1 MSYSEVLGASRKEV
15 PPSIILSCIYK
26 CCITAEKRQAGMS
39 NGEECARPTKQ
50 HCSSDSTTTSTH
62 RAAEKQQSLSEQFA
76 AELAAARQK
85 LETSAAQTSHVS
97 GPHHDKQTFH
107 QTSSAV
113 PTKPP
118 TPLVPTTSPTPTIA
132 PIVGSELQESA
143 KDSKESTDQRPS
155 YGHRAGFDA
164 FMTGYVFAHF
174 ATTTQTNR
182 KQLSAASQ
190 SPAFDE
196 AMIEGLSSMRNRLS
210 NRNRPVPLIMVK
222 SQFDNTS
229 PSHRENLAKITQ
241 LRELLFIKESP
252 SHNHNIN

>member
-1 MSYSEVLGASRKEV
+1 MEKSAPGLPNSTVAVTPPPQPHTV
-15 PPSIILSCIYK
+15 P
-26 CCITAEKRQAGMS
+26 T
-39 NGEECARPTKQ
+39 
-50 HCSSDSTTTSTH
+50 
-62 RAAEKQQSLSEQFA
+62 EKQQSLSEQFA

-85 LETSAAQTSHVS
+85 LETSAAQT
-97 GPHHDKQTFH
+97 P
-107 QTSSAV
+107 TSLDHIMTNK
-113 PTKPP
+113 PFTKL
-118 TPLVPTTSPTPTIA
+118 LVQFLLNANTTSPHYLSYSNHA